1 MDKLLEMLLAS
12 AKRGDVKAQ
21 FQLAGYYRERQDEHS
36 AFLWFRVANDNGHG
50 KAGELAEAIMAS
62 DLLPEED
69 LAVAYLELGCWYHLG
84 KNVPQNSEKSAE
96 YLELAKRVDIPKSF
110 DLEELRDR
118 LDLPYMLEWD
128 EIFPGQ

>member
-69 LAVAYLELGCWYHLG
+69 
-84 KNVPQNSEKSAE
+84 
-96 YLELAKRVDIPKSF
+96 
-110 DLEELRDR
+110 
-118 LDLPYMLEWD
+118 
-128 EIFPGQ
+128 